1 MLPSILSMS
10 GANRLATAP
19 IPSSSLIFSIN
30 LPRFFLVGDNFF
42 RFASALIISPD
53 TNTGSPR
60 FAATLDARL
69 LPAPGIPTTTMTV
82 FDFALSMQVSRE
94 PGEESVIALKNGGDY
109 LRHDLSEEQVRSF
122 ISIDLE
128 DQQILSRITS
138 ILSSLQSLGGDLKPV
153 ERENIHLTL
162 KFLGNV
168 SAPRLGEVKSSLQ
181 QVIFSAFTAEIKG
194 AGAFPNLNHMNVI
207 WVGVNE
213 GWSQVEQIY
222 EQVEKL
228 LSGLGFRREH
238 RPFSPHITIARV
250 RSGRKRDEVARFLQ
264 RLTEESFGTITVDK
278 IRLKQ
283 RILSSSGPKYS
294 TLLEIPP
301 QSQ

>member
-1 MLPSILSMS
+1 M
-10 GANRLATAP
+10 
-19 IPSSSLIFSIN
+19 
-30 LPRFFLVGDNFF
+30 
-42 RFASALIISPD
+42 
-53 TNTGSPR
+53 
-60 FAATLDARL
+60 
-69 LPAPGIPTTTMTV
+69 
-82 FDFALSMQVSRE
+82 
-94 PGEESVIALKNGGDY
+94 
-109 LRHDLSEEQVRSF
+109 
-122 ISIDLE
+122 
-128 DQQILSRITS
+128 
-138 ILSSLQSLGGDLKPV
+138 KPV

-194 AGAFPNLNHMNVI
+194 AGAFPNLNHMNVV

-250 RSGRKRDEVARFLQ
+250 RSGRKRDEVASFLQ

-283 RILSSSGPKYS
+283 SILSSSGPKYS

>member
-1 MLPSILSMS
+1 VE
-10 GANRLATAP
+10 A
-19 IPSSSLIFSIN
+19 
-30 LPRFFLVGDNFF
+30 
-42 RFASALIISPD
+42 IISD
-53 TNTGSPR
+53 S
-60 FAATLDARL
+60 
-69 LPAPGIPTTTMTV
+69 
-82 FDFALSMQVSRE
+82 
-94 PGEESVIALKNGGDY
+94 
-109 LRHDLSEEQVRSF
+109 DLSEDQVRSF

-168 SAPRLGEVKSSLQ
+168 PTPRLSEVKSSLQ
-181 QVIFSAFTAEIKG
+181 QLIFPLFTAEIKG

-207 WVGVNE
+207 WVGVEE

-228 LSGLGFRREH
+228 LSVLGFRREN

-250 RSGRKRDEVARFLQ
+250 RSGRKRDEIANFL
-264 RLTEESFGTITVDK
+264 RHLGDESFGTITVDK
-278 IRLKQ
+278 VRLKQ
-283 RILSSSGPKYS
+283 SILSSSGPKYS
-294 TLLEIPP
+294 TLLEVPP
-301 QSQ
+301 QSK